1 MVHMVHNFVLCS
13 TFLHPCANQLQ
24 CWLLDPFWPL
34 HGFLA
39 THYICLGDRSG
50 WHCNFGTLY
59 STSIIVHSARC
70 ARAALWTISA
80 HPPVACKP
88 APCCHH
94 WVLDAKLRRGKKLGS
109 ILFQSVGAWEK
120 MRKPGIY
127 SLQATLGVLS
137 LEDARS
143 YCTWCCSWQ
152 SISSTW
158 CCTLSLSLS
167 VASPTK
173 VLWAKP
179 NMLHKPEFE
188 SSQQEKLIRDFA
200 SKSTCKI
207 VFCSL
212 SGISV

>member
-1 MVHMVHNFVLCS
+1 MLAVQHNRVVYPSLALTPVIWIWRICQLPALFWDVAMPQSWFKVHMVHMVHNFVLCS

-80 HPPVACKP
+80 HPRVACKL

-158 CCTLSLSLS
+158 CCALSLSL
-167 VASPTK
+167 
-173 VLWAKP
+173 
-179 NMLHKPEFE
+179 
-188 SSQQEKLIRDFA
+188 
-200 SKSTCKI
+200 C
-207 VFCSL
+207 
-212 SGISV
+212 GITH